1 MLADIASPIYLGLPG
16 LFAYSLIS
24 LMIIVLIEAIVLR
37 LLRWG
42 TWKIA
47 FLHAF
52 IINLVTSLIGTGLI
66 TFAKAENFAY
76 DVPLPVL
83 FSAAFLVTVI
93 VEAAELKVLRVSAS
107 FPRIIVNSLVANIF
121 SYVFLA
127 ATMYLALFPPVTGY
141 GGNRIHYPLPTP
153 ISSPRPS
160 PSPSS

>member
-1 MLADIASPIYLGLPG
+1 MLADIASPIYLGLPT
-16 LFAYSLIS
+16 LFAYSLVS
-24 LMIIVLIEAIVLR
+24 LTIIILIETVVLR

-42 TWKIA
+42 SWKIA

-52 IINLVTSLIGTGLI
+52 IMNLVTSLIGTGLI

-83 FSAAFLVTVI
+83 FSAAFFLTVI
-93 VEAAELKVLRVSAS
+93 VEAVELKVLRRSAS
-107 FPRIIVNSLVANIF
+107 FPRIMMNSLIANIF

-141 GGNRIHYPLPTP
+141 RGNRIHYPLPTP
-153 ISSPRPS
+153 ALS
-160 PSPSS
+160 PSPSSSPSS